1 MQGKP
6 RSIKSDDL
14 HYIFFQIRATRCSK
28 TRRSW
33 QRRARLALAKRE
45 DLTPAERHEICS
57 VWSRSNVRQID
68 SPALSKLFNR
78 EHRAEP
84 HQTVTARSC
93 TRRRFYAPS
102 VDCSVSRSSPAV
114 DNAPQHQANYKP
126 QNALFSPLKL
136 HFQGYIYQR
145 LHRGS
150 VEPPILSDSRE
161 HQRRRRG
168 RKPESCK
175 PQKIRIA
182 RLISVSQQNPSK
194 KHFPRAHEMCCR

>member
-14 HYIFFQIRATRCSK
+14 PYIFFQIRATRCPK

-33 QRRARLALAKRE
+33 QRRARIALAQRT
-45 DLTPAERHEICS
+45 DLTPAERHEVCS
-57 VWSRSNVRQID
+57 VWSRSNCTQID

-78 EHRAEP
+78 EHRPQP

-93 TRRRFYAPS
+93 TRRRFDAPS
-102 VDCSVSRSSPAV
+102 APDCSVSRSNRALDSALRHPSNCKPLSVLFAPA
-114 DNAPQHQANYKP
+114 
-126 QNALFSPLKL
+126 KL
-136 HFQGYIYQR
+136 LFQGYIYQR

-150 VEPPILSDSRE
+150 AVQPLLSDSRE

-168 RKPESCK
+168 RKPEKCK
-175 PQKIRIA
+175 KRQRW
-182 RLISVSQQNPSK
+182 
-194 KHFPRAHEMCCR
+194 RAKTRYF